1 MKNNFIE
8 KSLLGVLSFIS
19 HTVFAEE
26 YARCSGLMQRI
37 APRFKLIIIFAILL
51 IVAFSRSIP
60 LIAGFYLLSLVL
72 AVLSRINLL
81 YFIKRVWLFIPIF
94 ALVIAVPALFEI
106 FTPGDVIAFGITK
119 QGLSSAGLFTLRV
132 LTSVSF
138 SVLLVLTTNHTQLLK
153 SLRSIGVPVVFVTTL
168 MMCYRYI
175 YVFIKIVEDMY
186 LGIKSRTITNL
197 KNKKARKV
205 VAWHMGSLW
214 EKSRIMSEEI
224 YLAMLSRGFN
234 GEPKVMPK

>member
-8 KSLLGVLSFIS
+8 KSLLGVLSFVS
-19 HTVFAEE
+19 QTVFAEE
-26 YARCSGLMQRI
+26 YAHCSGLMQRI
-37 APRFKLIIIFAILL
+37 GPKFKLIITLAILL
-51 IVAFSRSIP
+51 VIAFSRSIP
-60 LIAGFYLLSLVL
+60 LIAGFYLLSVL
-72 AVLSRINLL
+72 LAGLSKINIF
-81 YFIKRVWLFIPIF
+81 YFLKRVWLFIPLF

-106 FTPGDVIAFGITK
+106 FTPGEVIAFGITR

-153 SLRSIGVPVVFVTTL
+153 SLRLIGVPVVFVTTL

-186 LGIKSRTITNL
+186 LGIKSRTITSL

-214 EKSRIMSEEI
+214 EKSKIMSEEI

-234 GEPKVMPK
+234 GEPKVIQK

>member
-19 HTVFAEE
+19 HTVFAEG
-26 YARCSGLMQRI
+26 YARIPGLMQRI
-37 APRFKLIIIFAILL
+37 TPRLKLIITLAILL
-51 IVAFSRSIP
+51 IIAFSRSIL

-72 AVLSRINLL
+72 ACLSRINLF

-106 FTPGDVIAFGITK
+106 FSPGKVIAFGITK
-119 QGLSSAGLFTLRV
+119 QGISSAALFTLRV

-138 SVLLVLTTNHTQLLK
+138 SVLLILTTNHTQLLK
-153 SLRSIGVPVVFVTTL
+153 SLRSIGVPAVFVTTL

-175 YVFIKIVEDMY
+175 YVFIKIIEDMY
-186 LGIKSRTITNL
+186 LGIKSRTITGL
-197 KNKKARKV
+197 DNKKARKV

-214 EKSRIMSEEI
+214 DKSRMMSEEI

-234 GEPKVMPK
+234 GEPKVMSK